1 MRRGRHHLVLLAILA
16 LASAAA
22 ANGFPLAEASAAAD
36 PPTAR
41 VEPALWDSLQA
52 LEDRLAWA
60 AEESL
65 GTAIAR
71 RLEAAPAMDSLD
83 YSRALLGVATGRLRR
98 RLLADGQGFT
108 ALETALGIRQRHAPA
123 GDPLRAKA
131 HWLAAVFY
139 AEAGQPER
147 ARIHGEA
154 GVRVAGQGSPLDTL
168 HLSRIHVALAGTL
181 AGLGRL
187 DEARRN
193 HERALV
199 LREGKFG
206 RTHRTL
212 VPTLAEFGAFL
223 SRQGE
228 FDDARV
234 LLMRA
239 LAIAERDTAP
249 NSDLLEGTL
258 SRLSSL
264 EDRAGNLGESIEY
277 AYRALEQTR
286 SRRGDDDVQTVRMR
300 TLVAYRLE
308 EVGDPA
314 GASAQLAQVV
324 PLLDARLGATNPQT
338 INARLVWIE
347 NLEAIG
353 DTAAARRELAA
364 VVPALAG
371 QEELF
376 NENRAH
382 LLVLQANLAL
392 ARGDRAAGQ
401 ESLAA
406 AIRHEEAKRD
416 PLGETLAAV
425 VAHQLDTFRGP
436 EDRARVVAARA
447 DVEFLR
453 DSTRVL
459 RNPAWT
465 EALLAL
471 ARAEA
476 RAGLVDDAWAHA
488 LDAEERVRARF
499 RAEVRV
505 LPDQR
510 ALQLGQHLGKA
521 SEVLVRLAAAGGAD
535 RVETAWDRVV
545 QWRGLVGSEVARR
558 RAPASAAADTALLAA
573 HRRWVAAQRR
583 LAQWVVGG
591 VASPDDPAT
600 SVRYEAAR
608 HEAEEAERAWLRR
621 APSGA
626 PAVAG
631 DGATLAG
638 VRERLG
644 AGQAL
649 VAFAVGSI
657 DSFDAELGAFVA
669 RGGRSEPPR
678 WVPLGPVAD
687 AEREIRAWTA
697 SLAAA
702 PTSAAAIR
710 SAGTRTR
717 TLGRA
722 VRARLWDPIERAVGD
737 ARTLFVVPEGAVFE
751 VPWLALPTGDARYLA
766 DAPFVLDVLGA
777 ERELLEAHGARG
789 GGLLAV
795 GGPDFDGVPAPVA
808 APVLLATALRGAPPR
823 PCTGG
828 VGALKPLPGARAEVE
843 DIARDW
849 ADGDARLLVGAEAG
863 EAAVKAEAGGRGVL
877 HLATHGVV
885 LEDTCAVGWAGLRG
899 VGGVEPVTA
908 VRPPKARPRAKAAV
922 GEPVRRAAPEW
933 LRGRVW
939 LALAGAN
946 RPLAEAADENEGLL
960 TAEEVVT
967 LDLRG
972 TDWVVLSACQSGVA
986 PTWSREGV
994 LGMRRAFHLAG
1005 ARAVI
1010 ASQWPVADAATR
1022 EWMSAL
1028 YTARAGHPTAGAAL
1042 REACRSV
1049 LAARRRDGR
1058 PTLPF
1063 YWAAFTSTGR

>member
-1 MRRGRHHLVLLAILA
+1 VTSHCLLLLACTILVILGA
-16 LASAAA
+16 APRAASAAPA
-22 ANGFPLAEASAAAD
+22 P
-36 PPTAR
+36 AR

-123 GDPLRAKA
+123 GDLLLSKA
-131 HWLAAVFY
+131 HWLATVFY

-147 ARIHGEA
+147 ARGHGEA
-154 GVRVAGQGSPLDTL
+154 GVRVAEQGSPLDTL
-168 HLSRIHVALAGTL
+168 HLSRVHIALASTL

-206 RTHRTL
+206 STHRTL

-228 FDDARV
+228 FDAARE
-234 LLMRA
+234 LLLRA
-239 LAIAERDTAP
+239 LDIAERDTAP

-314 GASAQLAQVV
+314 GASAQLAQVA

-406 AIRHEEAKRD
+406 AVRHEEAKRD

-425 VAHQLDTFRGP
+425 LAHQLDTFRGP
-436 EDRARVVAARA
+436 EDRARVSAARA

-476 RAGLVDDAWAHA
+476 RAGLAEDAWAHA
-488 LDAEERVRARF
+488 LDAEARVRARF
-499 RAEVRV
+499 RDEVRV

-510 ALQLGQHLGKA
+510 ALQLGQHLGNA
-521 SEVLVRLAAAGGAD
+521 SEVLVRLAAAGGAG

-545 QWRGLVGSEVARR
+545 QWRGLVRSEVARR
-558 RAPASAAADTALLAA
+558 RAPSFAAADTALLGA
-573 HRRWVAAQRR
+573 HRRWVEAQRR

-600 SVRYEAAR
+600 AARYEAAR
-608 HEAEEAERAWLRR
+608 HDAEEAERAWLRQ
-621 APSGA
+621 APGTAADSA
-626 PAVAG
+626 ETP
-631 DGATLAG
+631 TLAR
-638 VRERLG
+638 VRARLV

-657 DSFDAELGAFVA
+657 DSFDAEFGAFVA
-669 RGGRSEPPR
+669 RGGSNEPPR

-697 SLAAA
+697 ALAAP

-710 SAGTRTR
+710 AAEARTR

-722 VRARLWDPIERAVGD
+722 LRVRLWDPIERAVGD
-737 ARTLFVVPEGAVFE
+737 ARAVCLVPEGTVFE
-751 VPWLALPTGDARYLA
+751 VPWLALPMDDERYLA

-777 ERELLEAHGARG
+777 ERELLDAPTASAAQ
-789 GGLLAV
+789 GLLAV
-795 GGPDFDGVPAPVA
+795 GGPDFDGVPASPV
-808 APVLLATALRGAPPR
+808 APVLLASALRRAHPQ
-823 PCTGG
+823 PCAGG
-828 VGALKPLPGARAEVE
+828 IGTLPPLPGARAEVE

-849 ADGDARLLVGAEAG
+849 AAGDSRLLVGAEASEG
-863 EAAVKAEAGGRGVL
+863 AVKAEAGGRSVV

-885 LEDTCAVGWAGLRG
+885 LEDTCAVGAQGLRG
-899 VGGVEPVTA
+899 VGGVEPVA
-908 VRPPKARPRAKAAV
+908 AARRAKARPRIPAADA
-922 GEPVRRAAPEW
+922 EPARRAAPEW

-946 RPLAEAADENEGLL
+946 RLLAGATDENEGLL

-972 TDWVVLSACQSGVA
+972 ADWVVLSACQSGVA

-1010 ASQWPVADAATR
+1010 ASQWPVADTATR

-1028 YTARAGHPTAGAAL
+1028 YAARPGQPTAGAAL

-1063 YWAAFTSTGR
+1063 YWAAFTTTGR